1 MNQEIFRIID
11 QIAREKGIERAVLV
25 AGMEA
30 AVLSAAKR
38 RYGPT
43 ESLHAHFN
51 PHTGALE
58 LTLAKT
64 VVEQVNDTKSEMTLE
79 QARALDAEVNLGDLV
94 QIPLEVEDFGRIAAQ
109 TAKQVIIQKVRE
121 AERDIIF
128 NEYKGRE
135 GELVN
140 GVVQRF
146 EKGDIVLDLGRAEA
160 LLPRKEQSPRE
171 TFQRGERVRAYILEV
186 RKSTSGPQIVV
197 SRTHPGLVERLFE
210 MEVPEIYEGIVEIKG
225 AVREPNG
232 RAKIAVFSRD
242 RAVDPI
248 GACVGMRGVRVQS
261 VVQELRGEKIDI
273 VQWSEEPTS
282 FVANALSPA
291 KIYKINA
298 NPEGHAMDVIV
309 EDDQLSLAIGKKG
322 QNVRLAAKLTRWRLD
337 IKSRSE
343 YEQGLRTTAEGAL
356 AGLAP
361 APMPEEEA
369 AEALPAMDA
378 PPDSHGSA
386 NEQEPST
393 PHAAWKRSDTADETT
408 EQDTSASDWPASG
421 GAGGDA
427 VPGLRADA

>member
-1 MNQEIFRIID
+1 VNQEILRIIE
-11 QIAREKGIERAVLV
+11 QISREKGIEKDVLL
-25 AGMEA
+25 AGVEA

-38 RYGPT
+38 RYGPV
-43 ESLHAHFN
+43 ESLQAHFN
-51 PHTGALE
+51 SQTGTLE
-58 LTLAKT
+58 LTIAKT
-64 VVEQVNDTKSEMTLE
+64 VVAQLKDPRAEIALE
-79 QARALDAEVNLGDLV
+79 QARAYDLEASVGDV
-94 QIPLEVEDFGRIAAQ
+94 MRIPLEVEGFGRIAAQ

-121 AERDIIF
+121 AERDIIYS
-128 NEYKGRE
+128 EYKGRE

-146 EKGDIVLDLGRAEA
+146 EKGDIILDLGKTEA
-160 LLPRKEQSPRE
+160 LLPRKEQSVRE

-210 MEVPEIYEGIVEIKG
+210 MEVPEIYEGIIEIKG

-232 RAKIAVFSRD
+232 RAKIAVYSRD

-273 VQWSEEPTS
+273 VHWSDDSAT

-291 KIYKINA
+291 KIYKINVNA
-298 NPEGHAMDVIV
+298 EARAMEVIV

-322 QNVRLAAKLTRWRLD
+322 QNVRLAAKLTKWRLD

-343 YEQGLRTTAEGAL
+343 YEQGLRTVAEGAL
-356 AGLAP
+356 AGLSAGP
-361 APMPEEEA
+361 L
-369 AEALPAMDA
+369 AEAEVANALAVFAAPVDADRDAVAGPTERSGPSSVSERDRLPNAAMD
-378 PPDSHGSA
+378 DDRH
-386 NEQEPST
+386 EPE
-393 PHAAWKRSDTADETT
+393 R
-408 EQDTSASDWPASG
+408 
-421 GAGGDA
+421 
-427 VPGLRADA
+427 

>member
-1 MNQEIFRIID
+1 MNQEILRIIE
-11 QIAREKGIERAVLV
+11 QISREKGIEKGILL
-25 AGMEA
+25 AGVEA

-38 RYGPT
+38 RYGPI

-51 PHTGALE
+51 PQTGTLE
-58 LTLAKT
+58 LTIAKT
-64 VVEQVNDTKSEMTLE
+64 VVAEVKDDKTEMLLE
-79 QARALDAEVNLGDLV
+79 QARAFDPEAKIGDVL
-94 QIPLEVEDFGRIAAQ
+94 QIPLEIEGFGRIAAQ

-121 AERDIIF
+121 AERDIVYQ
-128 NEYKGRE
+128 EYKGRE

-146 EKGDIVLDLGRAEA
+146 EKGDIILDLGKTEA
-160 LLPRKEQSPRE
+160 LLPRKEQSSRE

-186 RKSTSGPQIVV
+186 RKSASGPQIIV

-210 MEVPEIYEGIVEIKG
+210 MEVPEIYEGIIEIKG

-232 RAKIAVFSRD
+232 RAKIAVYSRD

-248 GACVGMRGVRVQS
+248 GACVGMRGVRVQA

-273 VQWSEEPTS
+273 VQWSEDPAT

-291 KIYKINA
+291 KIYKINVA
-298 NPEGHAMDVIV
+298 PEGHAMEVIV

-322 QNVRLAAKLTRWRLD
+322 QNVRLAAKLTKWRID

-356 AGLAP
+356 AGFGTIPRPAEKVAATEPGSAASAVEAELA
-361 APMPEEEA
+361 ETIE
-369 AEALPAMDA
+369 
-378 PPDSHGSA
+378 HGSGDRVVDA
-386 NEQEPST
+386 TVDDNIDE
-393 PHAAWKRSDTADETT
+393 ADGHEYG
-408 EQDTSASDWPASG
+408 EA
-421 GAGGDA
+421 
-427 VPGLRADA
+427 R

>member
-1 MNQEIFRIID
+1 VVNQEILRIIE
-11 QIAREKGIERAVLV
+11 QISREKGIEKDILL
-25 AGMEA
+25 AGVEA

-38 RYGPT
+38 RYGAVET
-43 ESLHAHFN
+43 LQAHFN
-51 PHTGALE
+51 PQTGMLE
-58 LTLAKT
+58 LTIAKT
-64 VVEQVNDTKSEMTLE
+64 VVVQLNDPKTEIGLD
-79 QARALDAEVNLGDLV
+79 QARAIDPEAKEGAQLH
-94 QIPLEVEDFGRIAAQ
+94 IPLEVEGFGRIAAQ

-121 AERDIIF
+121 AERDIIYQ
-128 NEYKGRE
+128 EYKGRE

-146 EKGDIVLDLGRAEA
+146 EKGDIVLDLGKTEA
-160 LLPRKEQSPRE
+160 LLPRKEQSQRE

-186 RKSTSGPQIVV
+186 RKSTSGPQIIV

-210 MEVPEIYEGIVEIKG
+210 MEVPEIYEGIIEIKG

-232 RAKIAVFSRD
+232 RAKIAVYSRD

-273 VQWSEEPTS
+273 VQWSEDSSS

-291 KIYKINA
+291 KIYKINM
-298 NPEGHAMDVIV
+298 NPDGRAMEVIV

-322 QNVRLAAKLTRWRLD
+322 QNVRLAAKLTKWRLD

-356 AGLAP
+356 AGLGAGP
-361 APMPEEEA
+361 VAEGLMA
-369 AEALPAMDA
+369 AEVPDVAPGEMTPASPQEEPEASGMPAGD
-378 PPDSHGSA
+378 GSA
-386 NEQEPST
+386 GGCERR
-393 PHAAWKRSDTADETT
+393 HDVTA
-408 EQDTSASDWPASG
+408 
-421 GAGGDA
+421 GDA
-427 VPGLRADA
+427 IDAGE

>member
-1 MNQEIFRIID
+1 VVNQEILRIIE
-11 QIAREKGIERAVLV
+11 QISREKGIEKEVLL
-25 AGMEA
+25 AGVEA

-38 RYGPT
+38 RYGPA
-43 ESLHAHFN
+43 ESLQAHFN
-51 PHTGALE
+51 PQSGTLE
-58 LTLAKT
+58 LTIAKT
-64 VVEQVNDTKSEMTLE
+64 VAAQLKDPKGEIDLE
-79 QARALDAEVNLGDLV
+79 QARAYDLEAKVGDV
-94 QIPLEVEDFGRIAAQ
+94 MHIPLEVEGFGRIAAQ

-121 AERDIIF
+121 AERDIIY

-140 GVVQRF
+140 GVIQRF
-146 EKGDIVLDLGRAEA
+146 EKGDIILDLGKTEA
-160 LLPRKEQSPRE
+160 LLPRKEQSTRE

-186 RKSTSGPQIVV
+186 RKGTSGPQIIA

-210 MEVPEIYEGIVEIKG
+210 MEVPEIYEGIIEIKG

-232 RAKIAVFSRD
+232 RAKIAVYSRD

-273 VQWSEEPTS
+273 VQWSDDPAT
-282 FVANALSPA
+282 FVGNALSPA

-298 NPEGHAMDVIV
+298 NPDGRAMEVIV

-322 QNVRLAAKLTRWRLD
+322 QNVRLAAKLTKWRLD

-356 AGLAP
+356 AGL
-361 APMPEEEA
+361 
-369 AEALPAMDA
+369 
-378 PPDSHGSA
+378 
-386 NEQEPST
+386 
-393 PHAAWKRSDTADETT
+393 TA
-408 EQDTSASDWPASG
+408 ASG
-421 GAGGDA
+421 VVGEMVEAVEDVATPTPADLGALLVESEPEPTAAPDHMVDATMDGGTHE
-427 VPGLRADA
+427 LER

>member
-1 MNQEIFRIID
+1 MNQEILRIIE
-11 QIAREKGIERAVLV
+11 QISREKGIEKDVLL
-25 AGMEA
+25 AGVEA

-38 RYGPT
+38 RYGPA
-43 ESLHAHFN
+43 ESLQAHFN
-51 PHTGALE
+51 AHTGTLE

-64 VVEQVNDTKSEMTLE
+64 VVAELKDAKAEIMPD
-79 QARALDAEVNLGDLV
+79 QAKAFDPEANVGDV
-94 QIPLEVEDFGRIAAQ
+94 VHIPLEVEGFGRIAAQ

-121 AERDIIF
+121 AERDIIY
-128 NEYKGRE
+128 NDYKGRE

-146 EKGDIVLDLGRAEA
+146 EKGDIILDLGKAEA

-186 RKSTSGPQIVV
+186 RKSSGGPQIIA

-210 MEVPEIYEGIVEIKG
+210 MEVPEIYEGIIEIKG

-232 RAKIAVFSRD
+232 RAKIAVYSRD

-248 GACVGMRGVRVQS
+248 GACVGMRGVRVQA

-273 VQWSEEPTS
+273 VQWSEDPAG

-291 KIYKINA
+291 KIYKINV
-298 NPEGHAMDVIV
+298 NPESHAMEVIV

-322 QNVRLAAKLTRWRLD
+322 QNVRLAAKLTKWRLD

-356 AGLAP
+356 SGLTA
-361 APMPEEEA
+361 APMPEGEVVEAQPPTPSTADLPHHAA
-369 AEALPAMDA
+369 AEAG
-378 PPDSHGSA
+378 PPDPTAGGGDD
-386 NEQEPST
+386 
-393 PHAAWKRSDTADETT
+393 RTADATIDGEAYAP
-408 EQDTSASDWPASG
+408 EKHD
-421 GAGGDA
+421 
-427 VPGLRADA
+427 

>member
-1 MNQEIFRIID
+1 MNQEIVRIIE
-11 QIAREKGIERAVLV
+11 QISREKGIEKDILL
-25 AGMEA
+25 AGVEA

-38 RYGPT
+38 RYGAVDN
-43 ESLHAHFN
+43 LQAHFN
-51 PHTGALE
+51 PQTGTLD
-58 LTLAKT
+58 LTIAKT
-64 VVEQVNDTKSEMTLE
+64 VVAQLNDPKSEIALE
-79 QARALDAEVNLGDLV
+79 QARTYDLEAKVGDALP
-94 QIPLEVEDFGRIAAQ
+94 IPLEVEGFGRIAAQ

-121 AERDIIF
+121 AERDIIY

-140 GVVQRF
+140 GVIQRF
-146 EKGDIVLDLGRAEA
+146 EKGDIFLDLGKTEA
-160 LLPRKEQSPRE
+160 LLPRKEQSLRE

-186 RKSTSGPQIVV
+186 RKSTSGPQIIV

-210 MEVPEIYEGIVEIKG
+210 MEVPEIYEGIIEIKG

-273 VQWSEEPTS
+273 VQWSDDPAA

-291 KIYKINA
+291 KIYKINV
-298 NPEGHAMDVIV
+298 NPEGRAMEVIV

-322 QNVRLAAKLTRWRLD
+322 QNVRLAAKLTKWRLD

-356 AGLAP
+356 AGLSTAPVAPGEGVGVLPDVAAP
-361 APMPEEEA
+361 APA
-369 AEALPAMDA
+369 DTGALPVDEAMVGPTETPEPERPVDA
-378 PPDSHGSA
+378 TLD
-386 NEQEPST
+386 
-393 PHAAWKRSDTADETT
+393 D
-408 EQDTSASDWPASG
+408 G
-421 GAGGDA
+421 GHEGE
-427 VPGLRADA
+427 R

>member
-1 MNQEIFRIID
+1 VNQEILRIIE
-11 QIAREKGIERAVLV
+11 QISREKGIEKDILL
-25 AGMEA
+25 AGVEA

-38 RYGPT
+38 RYGPVD
-43 ESLHAHFN
+43 SLQAHFN
-51 PHTGALE
+51 AHTGTLE
-58 LTLAKT
+58 LTIAKT
-64 VVEQVNDTKSEMTLE
+64 VVAQLNDPKTEIALE
-79 QARALDAEVNLGDLV
+79 QAKAYDLAVNVGDALP
-94 QIPLEVEDFGRIAAQ
+94 IPLEVEGFGRVAAQ

-121 AERDIIF
+121 AERDIIY

-146 EKGDIVLDLGRAEA
+146 EKGDIILDLGKTEA
-160 LLPRKEQSPRE
+160 LLPRKEQSLRE

-186 RKSTSGPQIVV
+186 RKSTSGPQIIV

-210 MEVPEIYEGIVEIKG
+210 MEVPEIYENIIEIKG

-232 RAKIAVFSRD
+232 RAKIAVYSRD

-273 VQWSEEPTS
+273 VQWADDPAT

-291 KIYKINA
+291 KIYKINV
-298 NPEGHAMDVIV
+298 NPEGHAMEVIV

-322 QNVRLAAKLTRWRLD
+322 QNVRLAAKLTKWRLD

-343 YEQGLRTTAEGAL
+343 YEQGLRMTAEGAL
-356 AGLAP
+356 AGLTAAP
-361 APMPEEEA
+361 ATEEA
-369 AEALPAMDA
+369 AAEAMPDGGTAVDAEHAGVPVEAARPTPTPVLDGGGHVDASVDDDA
-378 PPDSHGSA
+378 PARQG
-386 NEQEPST
+386 
-393 PHAAWKRSDTADETT
+393 
-408 EQDTSASDWPASG
+408 
-421 GAGGDA
+421 
-427 VPGLRADA
+427 

>member
-1 MNQEIFRIID
+1 MNQEILRIIE
-11 QIAREKGIERAVLV
+11 QISREKGIEKDVLL
-25 AGMEA
+25 AGVEA

-38 RYGPT
+38 RYGPA
-43 ESLHAHFN
+43 ESLQARFN
-51 PHTGALE
+51 PHTGTLE
-58 LTLAKT
+58 LTLART
-64 VVEQVNDTKSEMTLE
+64 VVAELKDAKAEIMLE
-79 QARALDAEVNLGDLV
+79 QAKAFDPEAQVGDV
-94 QIPLEVEDFGRIAAQ
+94 VHMPLEVEGFGRIAAQ

-121 AERDIIF
+121 AERDIIY
-128 NEYKGRE
+128 NDYKGRE

-146 EKGDIVLDLGRAEA
+146 EKGDIILDLGKAEA

-186 RKSTSGPQIVV
+186 RKSSGGPQIIA

-210 MEVPEIYEGIVEIKG
+210 MEVPEIYEGIIEIKG

-232 RAKIAVFSRD
+232 RAKIAVYSRD

-248 GACVGMRGVRVQS
+248 GACVGMRGVRVQA

-273 VQWSEEPTS
+273 VQWSEDPAG

-291 KIYKINA
+291 KIYKINV
-298 NPEGHAMDVIV
+298 NPESHAMEVIV

-322 QNVRLAAKLTRWRLD
+322 QNVRLAAKLTKWRLD

-356 AGLAP
+356 SGLAA
-361 APMPEEEA
+361 APMPEGDVVGAPPAPSTAVLPHRAAAEEA
-369 AEALPAMDA
+369 GLSEPAAGGGDDRPAEATID
-378 PPDSHGSA
+378 
-386 NEQEPST
+386 
-393 PHAAWKRSDTADETT
+393 
-408 EQDTSASDWPASG
+408 G
-421 GAGGDA
+421 GANAPEQHD
-427 VPGLRADA
+427 

>member
-1 MNQEIFRIID
+1 VVNQEILRIIE
-11 QIAREKGIERAVLV
+11 QISREKGIEKDVLL
-25 AGMEA
+25 AGVEA

-38 RYGPT
+38 RYGPL
-43 ESLHAHFN
+43 ESLQAHFN
-51 PHTGALE
+51 PQTGTLE
-58 LTLAKT
+58 LTIAKA
-64 VVEQVNDTKSEMTLE
+64 VVAQLQDPKTEIGLE
-79 QARALDAEVNLGDLV
+79 QAMAYDLEAKAGDV
-94 QIPLEVEDFGRIAAQ
+94 MHIPLEMEGFGRIAAQ

-121 AERDIIF
+121 AERDIIY

-140 GVVQRF
+140 GVIQRF
-146 EKGDIVLDLGRAEA
+146 EKGDIILDLGKTEA
-160 LLPRKEQSPRE
+160 LLPRKEQSTRE

-186 RKSTSGPQIVV
+186 RKSTSGPQIIV

-210 MEVPEIYEGIVEIKG
+210 MEVPEIYEGIIEIKG

-232 RAKIAVFSRD
+232 RAKIAVYSRD

-273 VQWSEEPTS
+273 VQWSDDHAT

-291 KIYKINA
+291 KIYKINV
-298 NPEGHAMDVIV
+298 NPEGRAMEVIV

-322 QNVRLAAKLTRWRLD
+322 QNVRLAAKLTKWRLD

-356 AGLAP
+356 AGLAVAPVGEGEGAEEMVDVP
-361 APMPEEEA
+361 AP
-369 AEALPAMDA
+369 AEAELDA
-378 PPDSHGSA
+378 LRAGAERPGPTEASA
-386 NEQEPST
+386 RE
-393 PHAAWKRSDTADETT
+393 RR
-408 EQDTSASDWPASG
+408 
-421 GAGGDA
+421 GDA
-427 VPGLRADA
+427 TGNDGAHEL

>member
-1 MNQEIFRIID
+1 MNQEILRIIE
-11 QIAREKGIERAVLV
+11 QISREKGIEKGILL
-25 AGMEA
+25 AGVEA

-38 RYGPT
+38 RYGPI

-51 PHTGALE
+51 PQTGTLE
-58 LTLAKT
+58 LTIAKT
-64 VVEQVNDTKSEMTLE
+64 VVAQVKDDKTEMPLE
-79 QARALDAEVNLGDLV
+79 QARAFDPEAKIGDVL
-94 QIPLEVEDFGRIAAQ
+94 QIPLEIEGFGRIAAQ

-121 AERDIIF
+121 AERDIVYQ
-128 NEYKGRE
+128 EYKGRE

-146 EKGDIVLDLGRAEA
+146 EKGDIILDLGKTEA
-160 LLPRKEQSPRE
+160 LLPRKEQSSRE

-186 RKSTSGPQIVV
+186 RKSASGPQIIV

-210 MEVPEIYEGIVEIKG
+210 MEVPEIYEGIIEIKG

-232 RAKIAVFSRD
+232 RAKIAVYSRD

-248 GACVGMRGVRVQS
+248 GACVGMRGVRVQA

-273 VQWSEEPTS
+273 VQWSEDPAT

-291 KIYKINA
+291 KIYKINVA
-298 NPEGHAMDVIV
+298 PEGHAMEVIV

-322 QNVRLAAKLTRWRLD
+322 QNVRLAAKLTKWRID

-356 AGLAP
+356 ASFGTIPRPAEEVVATEPGSAASAVEAKLA
-361 APMPEEEA
+361 ETIE
-369 AEALPAMDA
+369 
-378 PPDSHGSA
+378 HGSGDRVVEA
-386 NEQEPST
+386 TVDDNIDE
-393 PHAAWKRSDTADETT
+393 ADGHEYG
-408 EQDTSASDWPASG
+408 EA
-421 GAGGDA
+421 
-427 VPGLRADA
+427 R

>member
-1 MNQEIFRIID
+1 VNQEILRIIE
-11 QIAREKGIERAVLV
+11 QISREKGIEKEILL
-25 AGMEA
+25 AGVEA

-38 RYGPT
+38 RYGPA
-43 ESLHAHFN
+43 ESLQAHFN
-51 PHTGALE
+51 PQTGTLE
-58 LTLAKT
+58 LTIAKT
-64 VVEQVNDTKSEMTLE
+64 VAAQLIDPKGEIALE
-79 QARALDAEVNLGDLV
+79 QARAYDLEAKVGDV
-94 QIPLEVEDFGRIAAQ
+94 MHIPLEVEGFGRIAAQ

-121 AERDIIF
+121 AERDIIY

-140 GVVQRF
+140 GAIQRF
-146 EKGDIVLDLGRAEA
+146 EKGDIILDLGKTEA
-160 LLPRKEQSPRE
+160 LLPRKEQSTRE

-186 RKSTSGPQIVV
+186 RKGSSGPQIIA

-210 MEVPEIYEGIVEIKG
+210 MEVPEIYEGIIEIKG

-232 RAKIAVFSRD
+232 RAKIAVYSRD

-273 VQWSEEPTS
+273 VQWSDEPAT
-282 FVANALSPA
+282 FVGNALSPA

-298 NPEGHAMDVIV
+298 NPDGRAMEVIV

-322 QNVRLAAKLTRWRLD
+322 QNVRLAAKLTKWRLD

-356 AGLAP
+356 AGLTA
-361 APMPEEEA
+361 ASGVVGEMVEA
-369 AEALPAMDA
+369 AEDVDTPTPADLGALLVESEPEPTATPDRMVDATMD
-378 PPDSHGSA
+378 
-386 NEQEPST
+386 
-393 PHAAWKRSDTADETT
+393 
-408 EQDTSASDWPASG
+408 G
-421 GAGGDA
+421 GTHE
-427 VPGLRADA
+427 LER

>member
-1 MNQEIFRIID
+1 VNQEILRIIE
-11 QIAREKGIERAVLV
+11 QISREKGIEKEVLL
-25 AGMEA
+25 AGVEA

-38 RYGPT
+38 RYGPVD
-43 ESLHAHFN
+43 SLQAHFN
-51 PHTGALE
+51 PQTGTLE
-58 LTLAKT
+58 LTIAKT
-64 VVEQVNDTKSEMTLE
+64 VVAELKDPKTEIALE
-79 QARALDAEVNLGDLV
+79 QAKAYDLETKAGDVLH
-94 QIPLEVEDFGRIAAQ
+94 IPLEVEGFGRIAAQ

-121 AERDIIF
+121 AERDIVY

-146 EKGDIVLDLGRAEA
+146 EKGDIILDLGKTEA
-160 LLPRKEQSPRE
+160 LLPRKEQSLRE

-186 RKSTSGPQIVV
+186 RKSTSGPQIIV

-210 MEVPEIYEGIVEIKG
+210 MEVPEIYEGIIEIKG

-232 RAKIAVFSRD
+232 RAKIAVYSRE

-273 VQWSEEPTS
+273 VQWSEDPATY
-282 FVANALSPA
+282 VANALSPA
-291 KIYKINA
+291 KIYKINV
-298 NPEGHAMDVIV
+298 NPEGRAMEVIV

-322 QNVRLAAKLTRWRLD
+322 QNVRLAAKLTKWRLD

-356 AGLAP
+356 AGLTAGP
-361 APMPEEEA
+361 VVEGTA
-369 AEALPAMDA
+369 AEAMPTDI
-378 PPDSHGSA
+378 
-386 NEQEPST
+386 EPST
-393 PHAAWKRSDTADETT
+393 LPMQAGQSGPTETP
-408 EQDTSASDWPASG
+408 EPDRMV
-421 GAGGDA
+421 DA
-427 VPGLRADA
+427 IMDDGTHELER

>member
-1 MNQEIFRIID
+1 VNQEILRIIE
-11 QIAREKGIERAVLV
+11 QISREKGIEKDILL
-25 AGMEA
+25 AGVEA

-38 RYGPT
+38 RYGPV
-43 ESLHAHFN
+43 ESLQAHFN
-51 PHTGALE
+51 SHTGTLE
-58 LTLAKT
+58 LTIAKT
-64 VVEQVNDTKSEMTLE
+64 VVAQLNDSKVEIPLE
-79 QARALDAEVNLGDLV
+79 QAKAYDLEAKVGDV
-94 QIPLEVEDFGRIAAQ
+94 MPIPLEVEGFGRIAAQ

-121 AERDIIF
+121 AERDIIY

-146 EKGDIVLDLGRAEA
+146 EKGDIILDLGKTEA
-160 LLPRKEQSPRE
+160 LLPRKEQSLRE

-186 RKSTSGPQIVV
+186 RKSTSGPQIIV

-210 MEVPEIYEGIVEIKG
+210 MEVPEIYEGIIEIKG

-232 RAKIAVFSRD
+232 RAKIAVCSRD

-273 VQWSEEPTS
+273 VHWSDDPATY
-282 FVANALSPA
+282 VANALSPA
-291 KIYKINA
+291 KIYKINV
-298 NPEGHAMDVIV
+298 NPDGRVMEVIV

-322 QNVRLAAKLTRWRLD
+322 QNVRLAAKLTKWRLD

-356 AGLAP
+356 TGLTAVP
-361 APMPEEEA
+361 L
-369 AEALPAMDA
+369 AEGEVADALPA
-378 PPDSHGSA
+378 S
-386 NEQEPST
+386 ST
-393 PHAAWKRSDTADETT
+393 PTDADFGPLEVPP
-408 EQDTSASDWPASG
+408 EMSEPTSAA
-421 GAGGDA
+421 ARER
-427 VPGLRADA
+427 LADATRDDEMPTPER